1 MTDTTSSAP
10 TPTISGAASEAEVG
24 SGTGPTRWAERPA
37 HRLWVQ
43 ERFARMIEFVGP
55 SVLPGGGF
63 AYLGGDG
70 SPMPGREPSLLL
82 TARMTHV
89 AGLASVL
96 GIPGSER
103 LLAHG
108 LASLDGAFRDEAEG
122 GWFGT
127 LERAGR
133 KTAYEHVHVV
143 LAAASAVTAQA
154 QGARAVG
161 DPQALAREATR
172 IVEEKF
178 WREDEGALCE
188 SWSATWDD
196 PEEYRGANANM
207 HAVEAFLAIGDALD
221 DDVWHQRALR
231 ICERIVEKH
240 ARGRDWLLPEHYDA
254 QWQELPDYNVDNPN
268 DPFRPYGA
276 TYGHLLEWARLL
288 CGLHAS
294 PRVETPE
301 WVLSS
306 AEALARKALSA
317 WGVDGREGLVY
328 TVDWESKPV
337 SDVRLHWPICEGI
350 QATALLGGLTGEAE
364 WEQWYRRLWD
374 HAAAHFV
381 DTSGMWINEL
391 DADMNEGFVVW
402 PGRPDVYHATGAYMA
417 PLLPAW
423 PFLTVAA
430 AKLT

>member
-1 MTDTTSSAP
+1 MSDTTSS
-10 TPTISGAASEAEVG
+10 TPTIPGAASAAEVG
-24 SGTGPTRWAERPA
+24 SGTGTTRWAERPA

-108 LASLDGAFRDEAEG
+108 LASLEGAFRDEAHG

-127 LERAGR
+127 LERTGR

-143 LAAASAVTAQA
+143 LAAASALAAQA
-154 QGARAVG
+154 QGAASVG
-161 DPQALAREATR
+161 DPQALAREVTR
-172 IVEEKF
+172 VVEEKF

-221 DDVWHQRALR
+221 EDVWHARALR
-231 ICERIVEKH
+231 ICERIVNQH

-254 QWQELPDYNVDNPN
+254 QWQELPDYNIDNPN

-294 PRVETPE
+294 PRVQTGP
-301 WVLSS
+301 WVLEA

-328 TVDWESKPV
+328 TVDWESEPV

-350 QATALLGGLTGEAE
+350 QATALLGGLTGDDE

-374 HAAAHFV
+374 HAAAYFV
-381 DTSGMWINEL
+381 DTTGSWINEL
-391 DADMNEGFVVW
+391 DEDMKEGFVVW

-423 PFLTVAA
+423 PFMTVAA
-430 AKLT
+430 ARLG